1 MNEYKFNATNLIA
14 EAFEKLDINFDVVS
28 RQSSEQMLVF
38 LSVNSGPHVTM
49 RFISRDNDND
59 VAVRIFCLISNIPRE
74 KRTRVRDV
82 CNALNNKIRYLK
94 FSLDTDGDIQV
105 MYDFPVCTPDVRG
118 KMILPPH
125 GKEFFHAAVS
135 RFLHPSVRTFL
146 HAW

>member
-1 MNEYKFNATNLIA
+1 
-14 EAFEKLDINFDVVS
+14 
-28 RQSSEQMLVF
+28 
-38 LSVNSGPHVTM
+38 M

-105 MYDFPVCTPDVRG
+105 MYDFPVCTPDDG
-118 KMILPPH
+118 IGEMALEMLACTQMALDSEYNLFMKALYTEEPL
-125 GKEFFHAAVS
+125 ED
-135 RFLHPSVRTFL
+135 LE
-146 HAW
+146 